1 MLTYKQHIENMARD
15 YINQVCST
23 SPDEWNKF
31 PQWEKDM
38 VMDGQKKALK
48 ALPIIFLEE
57 GAMPEVG
64 DEVEFVDNESNYYAI
79 GHVILV
85 DGALWVSEYKDGGT
99 REELIGDM
107 VMSIRTRQ
115 GKQVITVKGESDA

>member
-1 MLTYKQHIENMARD
+1 MLTYKQHIENTAKSIGETLGD
-15 YINQVCST
+15 Y
-23 SPDEWNKF
+23 EWELYVE
-31 PQWEKDM
+31 QAEA
-38 VMDGQKKALK
+38 ALE